1 MKKNLC
7 KTLVMMLVMSSI
19 TLTVKATDLSD
30 LFEVGKIYT
39 IHEVGE
45 IIKPYDDH
53 IWAEFFDTT
62 SLTIVF
68 RFCSNYDDQGLLWWY
83 NFGYESYTPTSEAK
97 FLFTGDSFSAYEE
110 YTPTLDVTG
119 VGTLTVTPQ
128 PCGIGQTATISAS
141 GILGSI
147 ALMMGEN
154 GTDGTIEI
162 GKTYTYQQ
170 IVDFATSDHG
180 FFHFDAN
187 FDSYKLSYMYT
198 DFNGEDIIERGLT
211 VDEAKTKKWYA
222 VSVENDDMSFSC
234 RFICD
239 DIPLTT
245 VTEGKEYTFTMPCVN
260 PIIKATFLIDPDAE
274 YVIVTYKEGSD
285 TKKAY
290 YKTTDVETI
299 EWLKGSDVTE

>member
-1 MKKNLC
+1 
-7 KTLVMMLVMSSI
+7 MLVMSSI
-19 TLTVKATDLSD
+19 TLTVKATNLSD

-53 IWAEFFDTT
+53 IWADFLDATSVTT
-62 SLTIVF
+62 VF
-68 RFCSNYDDQGLLWWY
+68 RFGSNYDDQGLLWWY

-154 GTDGTIEI
+154 GTDGTIEL

-170 IVDFATSDHG
+170 IVDFATSDHV

-198 DFNGEDIIERGLT
+198 DFNGEEIIERGLT

-222 VSVENDDMSFSC
+222 VSVENDMAFSC
-234 RFICD
+234 SFICD

-290 YKTTDVETI
+290 YKVDDVETI
-299 EWLKGSDVTE
+299 EWLKGADVE